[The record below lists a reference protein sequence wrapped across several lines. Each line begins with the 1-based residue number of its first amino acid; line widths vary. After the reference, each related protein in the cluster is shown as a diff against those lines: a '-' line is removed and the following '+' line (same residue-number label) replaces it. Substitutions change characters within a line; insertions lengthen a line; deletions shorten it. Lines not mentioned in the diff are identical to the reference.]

1 MSIKDGTPEHPGRVL
16 EREFMRKLRIT
27 QTKLAAH
34 LGWTHAK
41 VNEIINGKRGITPK
55 AALALSD
62 ALGTL
67 PDYWLDLQKDF
78 ELAQARRNHKRV
90 PRLRTV

>member
-1 MSIKDGTPEHPGRVL
+1 MTTRDTPPEHPGKVL
-16 EREFMRKLRIT
+16 EREFMRKLKIT
-27 QTKLAAH
+27 QTRLAAH

-41 VNEIINGKRGITPK
+41 VNEIINGKRGITPR

-78 ELAQARRNHKRV
+78 ELAQARRVHKRI
-90 PRLRTV
+90 PRLRV